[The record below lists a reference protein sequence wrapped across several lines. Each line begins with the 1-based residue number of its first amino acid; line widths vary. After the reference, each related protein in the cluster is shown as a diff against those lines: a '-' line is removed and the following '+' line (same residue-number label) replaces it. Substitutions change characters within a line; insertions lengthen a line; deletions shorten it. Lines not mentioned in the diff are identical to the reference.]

1 MLGIC
6 DFINLTTPKRA
17 RTYAGNPPNGGTD
30 LAPRTRFSILNKTEM
45 WEYNARFR
53 LRFLLD
59 IKQFL
64 VWECIHR
71 YVSLARQIYKV
82 NNCNKL
88 TNWYYLAH
96 FLPVYDYDMLS
107 TKLHNSEIESR
118 YLPSASLTP
127 GKMKALGFLYKTFPN
142 VIALLSLVTALILVH
157 LLN

>member
-1 MLGIC
+1 
-6 DFINLTTPKRA
+6 
-17 RTYAGNPPNGGTD
+17 
-30 LAPRTRFSILNKTEM
+30 M

-64 VWECIHR
+64 VWECILR
-71 YVSLARQIYKV
+71 YVSFARQIYKA
-82 NNCNKL
+82 NNYNKL
-88 TNWYYLAH
+88 TNRYYLAH
-96 FLPVYDYDMLS
+96 FLPIYEYDMLS

-127 GKMKALGFLYKTFPN
+127 GKMRALRFLYKTFPN

>member
-6 DFINLTTPKRA
+6 DFINLSTPKRA
-17 RTYAGNPPNGGTD
+17 RTYTGNPPTGGTD

-45 WEYNARFR
+45 WEYNARLR

-64 VWECIHR
+64 VWECILQ
-71 YVSLARQIYKV
+71 YVSLARQIYKI

-107 TKLHNSEIESR
+107 TKLHNSEIKSR
-118 YLPSASLTP
+118 YLPSASLTL
-127 GKMKALGFLYKTFPN
+127 GKMRALRFLYKTFPN